1 MPKPLV
7 DILDEELDKL
17 EPFYELSNYPEDW
30 AENKAS
36 AKQAIIKATT
46 THHLKVFQDY
56 MDKYHGGI
64 SSEELDK
71 LRRELQQ

>member
-7 DILDEELDKL
+7 DKLDEVLDKL

-30 AENKAS
+30 VEDKAS
-36 AKQAIIKATT
+36 AKQAIIKAIT
-46 THHLKVFQDY
+46 THHLKVFEKFLD
-56 MDKYHGGI
+56 DRFGGV
-64 SSEELDK
+64 SSEDLDK